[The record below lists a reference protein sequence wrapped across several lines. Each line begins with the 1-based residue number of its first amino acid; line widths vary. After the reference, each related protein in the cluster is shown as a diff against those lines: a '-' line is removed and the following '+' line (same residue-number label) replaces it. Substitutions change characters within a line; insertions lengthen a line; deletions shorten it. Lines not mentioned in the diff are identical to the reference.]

1 MTTCGTTR
9 AVRAALARAPLGAA
23 RCPAVR
29 DLIAAQEAEIMN
41 PAAIYAHSGQPRLRH
56 RERVTMRTYT
66 YAPGDIPKVIS
77 RAGDGNAQVDRAL
90 PTADT
95 DGDWEEMPWLAGQGV
110 GLIHDIR
117 PAKDVV
123 ETMMADAKAILKRL
137 SVSL

>member
-1 MTTCGTTR
+1 MDGPARRGPNCPRQSSGDR
-9 AVRAALARAPLGAA
+9 A
-23 RCPAVR
+23 
-29 DLIAAQEAEIMN
+29 D
-41 PAAIYAHSGQPRLRH
+41 
-56 RERVTMRTYT
+56 
-66 YAPGDIPKVIS
+66 DIS
-77 RAGDGNAQVDRAL
+77 RAGDRIRKFNVLL